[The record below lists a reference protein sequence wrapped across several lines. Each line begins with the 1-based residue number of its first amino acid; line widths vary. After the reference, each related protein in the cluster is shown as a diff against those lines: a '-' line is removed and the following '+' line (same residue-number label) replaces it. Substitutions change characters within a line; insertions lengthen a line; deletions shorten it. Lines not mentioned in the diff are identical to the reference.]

1 MLFRLSLLICA
12 ALASGCTWV
21 KMSPDGASVR
31 VASARED
38 LSACQR
44 RGEIGV
50 TVEDQVAFYKRS
62 SIKVRDEL
70 ETLAR
75 NEAVSLGADTV
86 QPKTEPR
93 DGEQRFI
100 AYTCGPQTAARVAAP
115 TRPAAQAEGEDKV
128 QTFPLDE

>member
-21 KMSPDGASVR
+21 KMSPDGAGVR

-100 AYTCGPQTAARVAAP
+100 AYACGSRTPARVAAP
-115 TRPAAQAEGEDKV
+115 TRPADQAEDDDTV
-128 QTFPLDE
+128 QTFPLDQ